1 VRYNTLM
8 VLTHLILNDMV
19 KVKGQ
24 VCHVVLCILDN
35 DSRVADLARVFF
47 NELSKRS
54 NNPIYN
60 LMGDIVAILSRDES
74 DINPETE
81 TDSKLAVRLLSSS
94 EFQLV
99 MSFLLTF
106 IKADKDKYVLQYFAR
121 LMLILLFKY

>member
-81 TDSKLAVRLLSSS
+81 TDSKLVNFNLS
-94 EFQLV
+94 
-99 MSFLLTF
+99 
-106 IKADKDKYVLQYFAR
+106 
-121 LMLILLFKY
+121 